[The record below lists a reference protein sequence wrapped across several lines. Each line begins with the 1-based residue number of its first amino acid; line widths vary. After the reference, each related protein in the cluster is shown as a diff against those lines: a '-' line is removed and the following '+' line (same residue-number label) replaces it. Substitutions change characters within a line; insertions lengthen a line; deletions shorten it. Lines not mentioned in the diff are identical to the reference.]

1 MQRHDSPLNLEP
13 PHLSMLIQ
21 PLPFVRKNM
30 LLSLFQ
36 EISLTSNLNCS
47 SALERCVLAS
57 MNVTTSSLLP
67 TAMVCPS
74 GLQQIL
80 MFSPGNPD
88 TISKILLAYNPPE
101 VYLVIKERLELLPR
115 VHSLRSSS
123 VGPTRS
129 PAHSSM
135 QHSLGWAALPPLCLC
150 WVSYHRQLTQLLHS
164 YLADGGAKAKMK
176 LLLVVVLSR
185 LVVSDSLQPHGLQP
199 A

>member
-1 MQRHDSPLNLEP
+1 MTVPKLEP
-13 PHLSMLIQ
+13 SHLRMLIQ

-57 MNVTTSSLLP
+57 IKVTTSSLLP

-88 TISKILLAYNPPE
+88 IISKILFAYNPAVNFFLILQRPE
-101 VYLVIKERLELLPR
+101 LSPNLIHQGPSQQKGMTTYSPIMSPTL
-115 VHSLRSSS
+115 SS
-123 VGPTRS
+123 TNC
-129 PAHSSM
+129 
-135 QHSLGWAALPPLCLC
+135 PLCTLIT
-150 WVSYHRQLTQLLHS
+150 L
-164 YLADGGAKAKMK
+164 
-176 LLLVVVLSR
+176 
-185 LVVSDSLQPHGLQP
+185 
-199 A
+199 

>member
-1 MQRHDSPLNLEP
+1 
-13 PHLSMLIQ
+13 MLIQ

-123 VGPTRS
+123 VGPTRTPAYSSTHFPLQCSHVSKGHFSS
-129 PAHSSM
+129 PFYRRKTERDGPKYQSYEVTEPRSKCILNTRASNSLLYLHFPNSSHSHAIFTIFELSM
-135 QHSLGWAALPPLCLC
+135 
-150 WVSYHRQLTQLLHS
+150 
-164 YLADGGAKAKMK
+164 
-176 LLLVVVLSR
+176 
-185 LVVSDSLQPHGLQP
+185 
-199 A
+199 